1 MDFDIGKRS
10 FNRNFSKR
18 TAINM
23 TAIFMIC
30 NLITN
35 QSVMTLPKLKT
46 LQIQYSRH
54 FQKNDGPVLKK
65 RLLITGPSFFWKCLE
80 YCICNVLSLGSVVT
94 D

>member
-10 FNRNFSKR
+10 FNRIFSKR

-30 NLITN
+30 SLMTN
-35 QSVMTLPKLKT
+35 KSVMTLPRVKT

-54 FQKNDGPVLKK
+54 FHKNDGPV
-65 RLLITGPSFFWKCLE
+65 
-80 YCICNVLSLGSVVT
+80 
-94 D
+94 